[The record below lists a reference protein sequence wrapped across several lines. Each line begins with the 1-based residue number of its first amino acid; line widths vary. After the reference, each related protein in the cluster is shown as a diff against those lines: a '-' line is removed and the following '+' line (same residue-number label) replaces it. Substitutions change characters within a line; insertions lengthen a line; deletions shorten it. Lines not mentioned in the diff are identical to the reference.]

1 VSATGTCFTS
11 AQCCHGLVCAS
22 LNYYTGEFHSVCLSV
37 CPSVRLSVCPS
48 RARAVSLD
56 FYPPILLGA
65 REQLH
70 RRLFNV
76 KLAVTV
82 KLKKTIVYLTCS
94 KKLTDSQ
101 LNLVYHTKRTNN
113 VKEKLKIN

>member
-1 VSATGTCFTS
+1 MSFT
-11 AQCCHGLVCAS
+11 L
-22 LNYYTGEFHSVCLSV
+22 SVCLSV
-37 CPSVRLSVCPS
+37 CPSVHLSVCPS

-76 KLAVTV
+76 KLAV